1 MGIFVNKC
9 DNSVS
14 FCCVFGFSLKPCPCV
29 YLLAF
34 QFLLFFPLCVFPFIT
49 LPVLF
54 TSLDPG
60 PLISVPLYIVFALPH
75 VFALCFLSL
84 LVATLHFIFL
94 TSFCV

>member
-1 MGIFVNKC
+1 M
-9 DNSVS
+9 
-14 FCCVFGFSLKPCPCV
+14 

-75 VFALCFLSL
+75 VFALC
-84 LVATLHFIFL
+84 TLFFEPFSCYFAFYL
-94 TSFCV
+94 FD